1 MGFSLKS
8 VGKKLGGMLFGSGGS
23 TGGTP
28 DVGFLR
34 SGPNPYEFLMSS
46 DPSKNIS
53 ERYFND
59 YTSNINAPSSV
70 DAVRSGMNQEQL
82 DLLLGNIQRDT
93 NTKFGSDISSYFG
106 RGLIDP
112 GVGVSSDIS
121 GNALAQTAAE
131 GARTAAG
138 ARLNYSLADLER
150 QAVKEKALRD
160 AYSTRY
166 GYGQQNAL
174 AYANEASDR
183 DALYAQLLSG
193 NFNAA
198 QQRKNATAKGG
209 AIDAFFSNFGQSYG
223 TSAGKSAGD
232 GNAGASKYM
241 SMFL

>member
-8 VGKKLGGMLFGSGGS
+8 VGKKLGGMLFGSNGS

-28 DVGFLR
+28 DIGYLR

-59 YTSNINAPSSV
+59 YTANINAPSSV

-82 DLLLGNIQRDT
+82 DLMLGNIQRDT
-93 NTKFGSDISSYFG
+93 NTKFGSDISNYFG

-138 ARLNYSLADLER
+138 ARLSYSLQDLER
-150 QAVKEKALRD
+150 QAAKEKALRD
-160 AYSTRY
+160 AYQQRY
-166 GYGQQNAL
+166 GYGQANAL
-174 AYANEASDR
+174 AYANETADR
-183 DALYAQLLSG
+183 DELYAKLLSG
-193 NFNAA
+193 NFNDA
-198 QQRKNATAKGG
+198 QTRKNATAKGG

-223 TSAGKSAGD
+223 NSSGNTAGSNEG
-232 GNAGASKYM
+232 GATKYM
-241 SMFL
+241 KMLL

>member
-8 VGKKLGGMLFGSGGS
+8 VGQKLGGMLFGSSGK
-23 TGGTP
+23 TGGMP
-28 DVGFLR
+28 DIGYLR

-138 ARLNYSLADLER
+138 ARLSYSLQDLER
-150 QAVKEKALRD
+150 QAAREQELRD
-160 AYSTRY
+160 AYKARY
-166 GYGQQNAL
+166 GFGQQTGM
-174 AYANEASDR
+174 AYANEAADR
-183 DALYAQLLSG
+183 DALYANLLSG

-198 QQRKNATAKGG
+198 QARKNSTATPGML
-209 AIDAFFSNFGQSYG
+209 DNFGQSFAKSYG
-223 TSAGKSAGD
+223 QRLGTKLA
-232 GNAGASKYM
+232 N
-241 SMFL
+241 